1 MLGPF
6 ILISRQTF
14 PRPAL
19 SILSGRQLIKWS
31 RVPEQRSPLISD
43 RAERRRES
51 DSSSQGPQCF
61 VKSHEISA
69 VSLTDKRLESRN
81 QSNMSGKEQ
90 TLDYVETFCVTKKD
104 IQVICWRGSRMLDKK
119 LAKAIYST
127 DDDPCGLINHSPLH
141 TLVSSV
147 SCYRRVAR

>member
-19 SILSGRQLIKWS
+19 SILSGRQLIKCS

-61 VKSHEISA
+61 VKPHEISA

-81 QSNMSGKEQ
+81 RSNMSEKEQ
-90 TLDYVETFCVTKKD
+90 TLDYVETFCVTKQD
-104 IQVICWRGSRMLDKK
+104 IQVTC
-119 LAKAIYST
+119 
-127 DDDPCGLINHSPLH
+127 
-141 TLVSSV
+141 
-147 SCYRRVAR
+147 